1 MSIGSKRWKQIAGA
15 LSCTLSA
22 PLALASS
29 ASMSAPSSFD
39 LLTTL
44 GSLVLV
50 IGVILLLAWL
60 LKRMQVP
67 AFGQQKGL
75 KIVSQLPVGTK
86 ERIAV
91 IQVGEEQ
98 FLVGITSQSIQ
109 TLAKLEKPLKEEELA
124 NTAFAKLEK
133 PLKEEELANTAF
145 ANQFSQL
152 IKKNDKR

>member
-1 MSIGSKRWKQIAGA
+1 M
-15 LSCTLSA
+15 LSA
-22 PLALASS
+22 PYAFA
-29 ASMSAPSSFD
+29 AAPSNLD
-39 LLTTL
+39 LATTL

-67 AFGQQKGL
+67 ALGQPKGL
-75 KIVSQLPVGTK
+75 RIVSQLPVGTK

-91 IQVGEEQ
+91 VQVGEEQ

-124 NTAFAKLEK
+124 TNAFAS
-133 PLKEEELANTAF
+133 
-145 ANQFSQL
+145 QFSQL
-152 IKKNDKR
+152 IKKNDKG

>member
-1 MSIGSKRWKQIAGA
+1 MSTGSKRWKQIAGA

-22 PLALASS
+22 PLVLASS

-67 AFGQQKGL
+67 AFGQQKGFNACVL
-75 KIVSQLPVGTK
+75 ECFHLQIKVLIRCTHAGITIVSFFGAQG
-86 ERIAV
+86 
-91 IQVGEEQ
+91 G
-98 FLVGITSQSIQ
+98 
-109 TLAKLEKPLKEEELA
+109 
-124 NTAFAKLEK
+124 AF
-133 PLKEEELANTAF
+133 P
-145 ANQFSQL
+145 
-152 IKKNDKR
+152 D

>member
-1 MSIGSKRWKQIAGA
+1 MISGSKRWKQMLGA
-15 LSCTLSA
+15 LSSTLSA
-22 PLALASS
+22 PLAFASS
-29 ASMSAPSSFD
+29 ASLSAPSSFD
-39 LLTTL
+39 LFTTL

-60 LKRMQVP
+60 LKRMQGP
-67 AFGQQKGL
+67 TFGQQKGL
-75 KIVSQLPVGTK
+75 KIVRQLPVGTK

-124 NTAFAKLEK
+124 N
-133 PLKEEELANTAF
+133 NAF

-152 IKKNDKR
+152 IKKNDQR

>member
-50 IGVILLLAWL
+50 IGVILLLAL
-60 LKRMQVP
+60 VVEAHASASIR
-67 AFGQQKGL
+67 ATKGL

-98 FLVGITSQSIQ
+98 LLVGITSQSIQ
-109 TLAKLEKPLKEEELA
+109 TL
-124 NTAFAKLEK
+124 AKLEK

>member
-1 MSIGSKRWKQIAGA
+1 MIRSSKRCKQIAGM
-15 LSCTLSA
+15 LSVTLSVPVA
-22 PLALASS
+22 FASP
-29 ASMSAPSSFD
+29 SMSAPSNFD

-60 LKRMQVP
+60 LKRMQGPV
-67 AFGQQKGL
+67 FGQQKGL

-98 FLVGITSQSIQ
+98 ILIGITSHSIQ
-109 TLAKLEKPLKEEELA
+109 TLTKLEKPLNEDELA
-124 NTAFAKLEK
+124 SN
-133 PLKEEELANTAF
+133 AF

>member
-109 TLAKLEKPLKEEELA
+109 TLAKLEKPLKEEA
-124 NTAFAKLEK
+124 
-133 PLKEEELANTAF
+133 LANTAF

>member
-1 MSIGSKRWKQIAGA
+1 MICGLKKWKQTAGI
-15 LSCTLSA
+15 LSLTLSA
-22 PLALASS
+22 PVVFASS
-29 ASMSAPSSFD
+29 SMSAPSSFD

-60 LKRMQVP
+60 LKRMQGP

-91 IQVGEEQ
+91 IQVGDEQ
-98 FLVGITSQSIQ
+98 LLVGITSHSIQ
-109 TLAKLEKPLKEEELA
+109 TLTKLEQPLKEDELA
-124 NTAFAKLEK
+124 SS
-133 PLKEEELANTAF
+133 AF

-152 IKKNDKR
+152 IKKNDQR

>member
-1 MSIGSKRWKQIAGA
+1 MLIGSKKCKQTAGI
-15 LSCTLSA
+15 LSLMLSA
-22 PLALASS
+22 PVALASS
-29 ASMSAPSSFD
+29 SMSAPSSFD

-60 LKRMQVP
+60 LKRMQGP

-91 IQVGEEQ
+91 IQVGDEQ
-98 FLVGITSQSIQ
+98 LLVGITSHSIQ
-109 TLAKLEKPLKEEELA
+109 TLTKLEKPLKEDELA
-124 NTAFAKLEK
+124 SNAFAS
-133 PLKEEELANTAF
+133 
-145 ANQFSQL
+145 QFSQL
-152 IKKNDKR
+152 IKKNDQR

>member
-1 MSIGSKRWKQIAGA
+1 MSHSIKTRLKQITGA
-15 LSCTLSA
+15 LSLMLSA
-22 PLALASS
+22 PYAFAAAPTSLDLA
-29 ASMSAPSSFD
+29 
-39 LLTTL
+39 TTL

-67 AFGQQKGL
+67 AMGQQKGL
-75 KIVSQLPVGTK
+75 RIINQLPVGTK

-109 TLAKLEKPLKEEELA
+109 TLAKLEKPLKEDELA
-124 NTAFAKLEK
+124 TGAFAS
-133 PLKEEELANTAF
+133 
-145 ANQFSQL
+145 QFSQL
-152 IKKNDKR
+152 IKKHDKG